1 MQGMELLVQ
10 GLELLV
16 QGLERFSSRFGTL
29 PGGGVVPNLE
39 LGMVPNLELNA
50 GLSRV
55 PNLAPNRLVLI
66 KRERGAKK
74 AYLVQG
80 KKTSGGLRKRFQTLN

>member
-1 MQGMELLVQ
+1 M
-10 GLELLV
+10 
-16 QGLERFSSRFGTL
+16 
-29 PGGGVVPNLE
+29 VPNLE

-80 KKTSGGLRKRFQTLN
+80 KKNIRGLTKKVPNLELIQKP